1 MAASPL
7 SRAGK
12 KGSAVRIRLL
22 RPREFA
28 LRLRSAARLQPEAVE
43 EYLDAHI
50 AEWEALA
57 AADPHDTADILEELG
72 ADAATDLLAELG
84 ADAAAKILNQI
95 RPELGA
101 ELIEDLPPNRTSDV
115 IAAMDADMAADLIG
129 QLDERDRE
137 ILLANL
143 EPGIAH
149 ELLALLQHAPDSAGG
164 LMTTDV
170 GSLQVG
176 ITAGEA
182 IERLRQLRD
191 QIEDLSY
198 VYVVDHR
205 RHLVGVVSFRDLV
218 FARPGVGLDETM
230 LHRPVAVRPDTDRE
244 EVAQLAQ
251 RYGLF
256 GLPVVDHSGV
266 LIGMV
271 AHEALV
277 DSVQAEASEDFA
289 AAMGAGPEETV
300 FTPVVRAATMRLPW
314 MVVNVAMAV
323 VVALVIERQSGV
335 IDEIGP
341 ILAALMPVVALIGG
355 NAGAQSLAV
364 VIRSLAIDSV
374 APSRVGRVLL
384 HQTAIG
390 AMNSIPIGFLSGL
403 VGMAF
408 GGHLGFGVTM
418 AAATIANLTIGTL
431 TGTGIPLLL
440 RRMGLDPALA
450 SNIFLTLVT
459 DVVGF
464 GGFLVVAA
472 LLLR

>member
-1 MAASPL
+1 MRL
-7 SRAGK
+7 K
-12 KGSAVRIRLL
+12 LL
-22 RPREFA
+22 RPRDLA
-28 LRLRSAARLQPEAVE
+28 LRLRSAARVEPEVVE
-43 EYLDAHI
+43 EYLDTHI
-50 AEWEALA
+50 PQWEAVA
-57 AADPHDTADILEELG
+57 TADPHDTADILEELG
-72 ADAATDLLAELG
+72 TDAATDLLAELN
-84 ADAAAKILNQI
+84 AIPVANILNEM

-101 ELIEDLPPNRTSDV
+101 EILGDLPHERMSEV
-115 IAAMDADMAADLIG
+115 ISAMDADMAADMIG
-129 QLDERDRE
+129 ELTQQNRD
-137 ILLANL
+137 LLLSNL
-143 EPGIAH
+143 KTEIAH

-170 GSLQVG
+170 ASIQVG

-182 IERLRQLRD
+182 IERLRQLHDR
-191 QIEDLSY
+191 IEDLSY
-198 VYVVDHR
+198 VYVVDLQ

-230 LHRPVAVRPDTDRE
+230 VRRPVTVRPDTDRE
-244 EVAQLAQ
+244 EVAELAQ
-251 RYGLF
+251 RYGLL

-300 FTPVVRAATMRLPW
+300 FTPVLRAATMRLPW
-314 MVVNVAMAV
+314 MVVNLAMAV

-374 APSRVGRVLL
+374 APSRVGRVLT
-384 HQTAIG
+384 QQATIG
-390 AMNSIPIGFLSGL
+390 IINSIPIGLLSAVVGL
-403 VGMAF
+403 AF
-408 GGHLGFGVTM
+408 GGNLRFGITM
-418 AAATIANLTIGTL
+418 AIATIANLTIGTL

-464 GGFLVVAA
+464 GGFLLVAT
-472 LLLR
+472 LLL

>member
-1 MAASPL
+1 M
-7 SRAGK
+7 
-12 KGSAVRIRLL
+12 RIRLL

-28 LRLRSAARLQPEAVE
+28 QRLRSAALVRPEAVE
-43 EYLDAHI
+43 EYLDSHI

-57 AADPHDTADILEELG
+57 AADPHDAADILEGLG
-72 ADAATDLLAELG
+72 AEAAADLLAEL
-84 ADAAAKILNQI
+84 DPIRAAGILDEM

-101 ELIEDLPPNRTSDV
+101 ELLEDLPPGRTSDL
-115 IAAMDADMAADLIG
+115 IAAMDADMAADLVG
-129 QLDERDRE
+129 ELGEKDKDT
-137 ILLANL
+137 LLAAL
-143 EPGIAH
+143 DPPIAH

-170 GSLQVG
+170 AVLQIG

-182 IERLRQLRD
+182 IERLRQLHD

-205 RHLVGVVSFRDLV
+205 RRLMGVVSFRDLV

-230 LHRPVAVRPDTDRE
+230 AHRPVAVRPDTDRE
-244 EVAQLAQ
+244 EVAELAQ

-271 AHEALV
+271 AHEAV
-277 DSVQAEASEDFA
+277 VVSVQAEASEDFA
-289 AAMGAGPEETV
+289 AAMGAGAEETV
-300 FTPVVRAATMRLPW
+300 ITPVIRAVVMRLPW
-314 MVVNVAMAV
+314 MVVNLAMAV
-323 VVALVIERQSGV
+323 IVALVIERQSEV

-341 ILAALMPVVALIGG
+341 ILAVLMPVVALIGG

-364 VIRSLAIDSV
+364 VIRSLAIDGV
-374 APSRVGRVLL
+374 APSRVGSVLAR
-384 HQTAIG
+384 QVAIG
-390 AMNSIPIGFLSGL
+390 IINSIPIGFLAII
-403 VGMAF
+403 VGVAF
-408 GGHLGFGVTM
+408 GGNLRFGVTM
-418 AAATIANLTIGTL
+418 GAATAANLTIGTL
-431 TGTGIPLLL
+431 AGAGIPLFL

-464 GGFLVVAA
+464 GGFLAVAT

>member
-1 MAASPL
+1 M
-7 SRAGK
+7 
-12 KGSAVRIRLL
+12 RIRLL

-28 LRLRSAARLQPEAVE
+28 LRLRSAARVEPEAVE
-43 EYLDAHI
+43 EYLDSHT
-50 AEWEALA
+50 AEWEAIA
-57 AADPHDTADILEELG
+57 TADPHDTADILEELR
-72 ADAATDLLAELG
+72 AEAATDLLAELNPIP
-84 ADAAAKILNQI
+84 AANILNEM

-101 ELIEDLPPNRTSDV
+101 ELLGDLPLEQSPQV
-115 IAAMDADMAADLIG
+115 IEAMDADMAADLIG
-129 QLDERDRE
+129 ELTEKDRE
-137 ILLANL
+137 SLLANL
-143 EPGIAH
+143 EPEIAH

-170 GSLQVG
+170 ASLQVG

-182 IERLRQLRD
+182 IERLRQLHDR
-191 QIEDLSY
+191 IEDLSY

-230 LHRPVAVRPDTDRE
+230 VNQPVTVRPDTDRE
-244 EVAQLAQ
+244 EVAELAQ

-271 AHEALV
+271 THEALV

-289 AAMGAGPEETV
+289 AAMGAGAEETV
-300 FTPVVRAATMRLPW
+300 FTPVMKAATLRLPW
-314 MVVNVAMAV
+314 MVINLAMAV

-335 IDEIGP
+335 INEIGP
-341 ILAALMPVVALIGG
+341 VLAALMPVVALLGG

-374 APSRVGRVLL
+374 APSRVAKVLGR
-384 HQTAIG
+384 QAAIG
-390 AMNSIPIGFLSGL
+390 VINSIPIGLLSAV
-403 VGMAF
+403 VGIAF
-408 GGHLGFGVTM
+408 GGSFRFGVTM
-418 AAATIANLTIGTL
+418 AVATIANLTIGTL

-440 RRMGLDPALA
+440 RRLGLDPALA

-464 GGFLVVAA
+464 GGFLLVAT

>member
-1 MAASPL
+1 MRL
-7 SRAGK
+7 K
-12 KGSAVRIRLL
+12 LL
-22 RPREFA
+22 RPRDLA
-28 LRLRSAARLQPEAVE
+28 LRLRSAARVEPEVVE
-43 EYLDAHI
+43 EYLDTHI
-50 AEWEALA
+50 PQWEAVA
-57 AADPHDTADILEELG
+57 TADPHDTADILEELG
-72 ADAATDLLAELG
+72 TDAATDLLAELN
-84 ADAAAKILNQI
+84 AIPVANILNEM

-101 ELIEDLPPNRTSDV
+101 EILGDLPHERMSEV
-115 IAAMDADMAADLIG
+115 ISAMDADMAADMIG
-129 QLDERDRE
+129 ELTQQNRD
-137 ILLANL
+137 LLLSNL
-143 EPGIAH
+143 KTEIAH

-170 GSLQVG
+170 ASIQVG

-182 IERLRQLRD
+182 IERLRQLHDR
-191 QIEDLSY
+191 IEDLSY
-198 VYVVDHR
+198 VYVVDLQ

-230 LHRPVAVRPDTDRE
+230 VRRPVTVRPDTDRE
-244 EVAQLAQ
+244 EVAELAQ
-251 RYGLF
+251 RYGLL

-300 FTPVVRAATMRLPW
+300 FTPVLRAATMRLPW
-314 MVVNVAMAV
+314 MVVNLAMAV

-364 VIRSLAIDSV
+364 VIRSMAIDSV
-374 APSRVGRVLL
+374 APSRVGRVLT
-384 HQTAIG
+384 QQVTIG
-390 AMNSIPIGFLSGL
+390 IINSIPIGLLSAVVGL
-403 VGMAF
+403 AF
-408 GGHLGFGVTM
+408 GGNLRFGITM
-418 AAATIANLTIGTL
+418 AIATIANLTIGTL

-464 GGFLVVAA
+464 GGFLLVAT
-472 LLLR
+472 LLL